1 MKYPGDFLLVFC
13 CCALLQILS
22 CRLTLYIFSFFFFLS
37 LLSVF
42 LLFSSCQTET
52 LSQSTLPGLVA
63 LQKSCDQEMVTMT
76 GGKSMSSSND
86 DGSPQTSNSISK
98 QLKMFQLT
106 LTRKFLTCGFLQKRL
121 KGVDMLMEWI
131 HCARLNDAA
140 AAAAATT
147 PAVAA
152 KKKNEKTD
160 SDESEDSDAPR
171 PKTRYNYNRY
181 NNTYN
186 RNVYSTGGRYGGT
199 YSYGGGYGNR
209 YDEPSD
215 DEEEDEAVPDHA
227 LWITMNLL
235 LEWMVIRNF

>member
-1 MKYPGDFLLVFC
+1 
-13 CCALLQILS
+13 
-22 CRLTLYIFSFFFFLS
+22 
-37 LLSVF
+37 
-42 LLFSSCQTET
+42 
-52 LSQSTLPGLVA
+52 
-63 LQKSCDQEMVTMT
+63 MVTMT

-131 HCARLNDAA
+131 RCARLNDAA
-140 AAAAATT
+140 ATAAATT

-181 NNTYN
+181 NTYN

-215 DEEEDEAVPDHA
+215 DEEEDEVVPDHA
-227 LWITMNLL
+227 LWITMDLL
-235 LEWMVIRNF
+235 LEWMVRNF

>member
-1 MKYPGDFLLVFC
+1 
-13 CCALLQILS
+13 
-22 CRLTLYIFSFFFFLS
+22 
-37 LLSVF
+37 
-42 LLFSSCQTET
+42 
-52 LSQSTLPGLVA
+52 
-63 LQKSCDQEMVTMT
+63 MVTIT

-86 DGSPQTSNSISK
+86 DGSSQTSNSISK

-131 HCARLNDAA
+131 RCARLNDAA
-140 AAAAATT
+140 ATV

-171 PKTRYNYNRY
+171 PKTRYNYN
-181 NNTYN
+181 TYN
-186 RNVYSTGGRYGGT
+186 RNGYSTGGRYGGT

-209 YDEPSD
+209 YESSD
-215 DEEEDEAVPDHA
+215 DEEEDEVVPDHA
-227 LWITMNLL
+227 LWITMDLL
-235 LEWMVIRNF
+235 LEWMVRNFF